1 MIKSRR
7 SNYSRKSSRKSS
19 QKPSPVTIILKS
31 PSIPSEKSSKK
42 RLKSSDQKLSEKG
55 MLLLSD
61 ISSRANK
68 IGTCSCQVL
77 RSASYWSCGLPKN
90 QIENSIHFA
99 YLQLIEMAKHYIY
112 IENQFFISST
122 AGSPVKNDI
131 AKALILR

>member
-7 SNYSRKSSRKSS
+7 SNISRKSSRKSS
-19 QKPSPVTIILKS
+19 RKQSLQNIVLKS
-31 PSIPSEKSSKK
+31 PSIPSDKSSRKK
-42 RLKSSDQKLSEKG
+42 LKTDPKFSEKN

-61 ISSRANK
+61 VTSRAPK
-68 IGTCSCQVL
+68 IGTCSCQIL
-77 RSASYWSCGLPKN
+77 RSASHWSCGLPKN
-90 QIENSIHFA
+90 QIENSIQFA

-131 AKALILR
+131 AKALVLR